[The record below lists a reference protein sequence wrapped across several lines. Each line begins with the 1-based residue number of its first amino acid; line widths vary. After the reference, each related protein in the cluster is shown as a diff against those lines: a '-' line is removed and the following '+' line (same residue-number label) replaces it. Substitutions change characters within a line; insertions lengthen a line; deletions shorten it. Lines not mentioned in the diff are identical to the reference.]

1 MTAEAAAHMISSP
14 PKLPVWIRWV
24 ALVWLVFWFTVYWR
38 SWGALNFLH
47 LCDIAEILACIG
59 FITDSTLL
67 ISSQAVA
74 SLAVDAAWALD
85 AGWTAV
91 FGHHLIGGTE
101 YFFDPSHALWVRLLS
116 LFHLA
121 LPVLLLWAVHR
132 LGYDRRGFPL
142 QLAIAL
148 PVFIASRFAPA
159 AQNINYAFTDP
170 FFHRSWGP
178 APVHI
183 IVVFLFM
190 LVVPYLPTHL
200 VLKRLFPPPASL
212 GGWNKSGHAGV

>member
-1 MTAEAAAHMISSP
+1 MTAPSQTQ

-24 ALVWLVFWFTVYWR
+24 ALVWLAFWSIVYWR
-38 SWGALNFLH
+38 SWGPLNFLH
-47 LCDIAEILACIG
+47 FCDITEILACIG
-59 FITDSTLL
+59 FAADSALL

-74 SLAVDAAWALD
+74 SLLVDAAWALD
-85 AGWTAV
+85 AGWTVV

-101 YFFDPSHALWVRLLS
+101 YLFDPSHALWVRLLS
-116 LFHLA
+116 LFHIV

-148 PVFIASRFAPA
+148 PAFIASRLAPA
-159 AQNINYAFTDP
+159 AQNLNYAYIDP

-183 IVVFLFM
+183 VVIFLFM
-190 LVVPYLPTHL
+190 LFAVYLPTHL
-200 VLKRLFPPPASL
+200 ILKRVFQPPL
-212 GGWNKSGHAGV
+212 SGARRNI